1 MIDPDTYKAI
11 YKLHEQGMS
20 VRQISRSL
28 HLSRNTIRKILRQKE
43 QPPTAR
49 CDKIELDLELL
60 RRLYRECDGWI
71 ERVHEKLREE
81 EKIEVG
87 YSTLTRILR
96 EQGISKPAKTR
107 CDRVPDQPGA
117 EMQHDTS
124 PYRLKLAGV
133 WTPVIA
139 SLLYLRYSKRKYLK
153 FYRVFNRFA
162 MKCFLHEALMFW
174 GYSAPNNVIDNTN
187 LASLRG
193 TGKHAIIAPEMEA
206 FARRYGF
213 QFVCH
218 ELGHSNRKAG
228 EERGFWTTVTNFFPG
243 RSFDS
248 LEDLNAQAFQW
259 ATVRMEHRPNKRTG
273 LIPAVAFEHERAY
286 LTKLPDHLPAPYRMH
301 ERTTDQYGYAAFQAN
316 YYWVPGEGRGEVKL
330 LEYAESLK
338 IFQHRRLLAEY
349 PLPPGGVRNERFS
362 PPGQPQP
369 RYLPRHRRN
378 GAEQEEKR
386 LRAMGTEV
394 SAYVD
399 YVNKTLARERYRFL
413 RALFTFSRQVPE
425 KAFVQALERAL
436 TYRVVELETIKR
448 IAWFCMNQGEERLPD
463 VDVDANYR
471 ERPAYQEGC
480 LTDEPDLSQYD
491 LDDPPQDNDS
501 IPPDESEEEDE

>member
-1 MIDPDTYKAI
+1 MIDPDTCKVI
-11 YKLHEQGMS
+11 CKLHEEGMPIG
-20 VRQISRSL
+20 QISRSL

-81 EKIEVG
+81 EKIDVG

-133 WTPVIA
+133 WTAVIA

-153 FYRVFNRFA
+153 FYRVFNRFT

-174 GYSAPNNVIDNTN
+174 GYSAPNNIIDNTN
-187 LASLRG
+187 LARLRG
-193 TGKHAIIAPEMEA
+193 TGKHAIIAPEMEV
-206 FARRYGF
+206 FAQRYAF

-218 ELGHSNRKAG
+218 EVRHSNRKAG
-228 EERGFWTTVTNFFPG
+228 NERGFWTTVTNFFAG

-248 LEDLNAQAFQW
+248 LEDLNAQAFEW
-259 ATVRMEHRPNKRTG
+259 ATVRMEHRVNKRTG
-273 LIPAVAFEHERAY
+273 LIAAVAFEHEREY
-286 LTKLPDHLPAPYRMH
+286 LTKLPDHLPAPYCMH
-301 ERTTDQYGYAAFQAN
+301 ARVTDQYGYAAFQAN

-349 PLPPGGVRNERFS
+349 PLPPVGVRNERFS

-413 RALFTFSRQVPE
+413 RALFTFSRQVP
-425 KAFVQALERAL
+425 KTAFVQALQRAL
-436 TYRVVELETIKR
+436 TYRVAELETVKR
-448 IAWFCMNQGEERLPD
+448 IAWFCMNQGEQRLPD
-463 VDVDANYR
+463 VDVDENYR

-491 LDDPPQDNDS
+491 LDDPLQDNDS
-501 IPPDESEEEDE
+501 VPPDESEEEDA

>member
-1 MIDPDTYKAI
+1 MIDPDTCKAI
-11 YKLHEQGMS
+11 DKLHEQGMS
-20 VRQISRSL
+20 IRQISRSL

-43 QPPTAR
+43 QLPTAR

-81 EKIEVG
+81 EQIEVG

-96 EQGISKPAKTR
+96 EQGISKPAKPR

-124 PYRLKLAGV
+124 PYRLRLAGI

-174 GYSAPNNVIDNTN
+174 GYSAPTNVIDNTN
-187 LASLRG
+187 LARLRG
-193 TGKHAIIAPEMEA
+193 TGKHAIIAPEMED
-206 FARRYGF
+206 
-213 QFVCH
+213 VCS
-218 ELGHSNRKAG
+218 GDTASNLSATSSVIPIEKL
-228 EERGFWTTVTNFFPG
+228 ERSGGFWTTVTNFFPG
-243 RSFDS
+243 RRFDS

-273 LIPAVAFEHERAY
+273 LIPAVAFEHERQY
-286 LTKLPDHLPAPYRMH
+286 LTKLPDHLPAPYCVH
-301 ERTTDQYGYAAFQAN
+301 GRTTDQYGYAAFQAN
-316 YYWVPGEGRGEVKL
+316 YYWVPGEGREEVKL
-330 LEYAESLK
+330 LEYADSLK

-349 PLPPGGVRNERFS
+349 PLPASAVRNERFS

-369 RYLPRHRRN
+369 RYLPRHRKN
-378 GAEQEEKR
+378 GAEQEEKAAASHGNGGRGLCR
-386 LRAMGTEV
+386 LCQQDTGQ
-394 SAYVD
+394 
-399 YVNKTLARERYRFL
+399 
-413 RALFTFSRQVPE
+413 RALPIPAGV
-425 KAFVQALERAL
+425 
-436 TYRVVELETIKR
+436 
-448 IAWFCMNQGEERLPD
+448 
-463 VDVDANYR
+463 VDVQSPSAGDR
-471 ERPAYQEGC
+471 VRPGAR
-480 LTDEPDLSQYD
+480 TRVDLSRGGVG
-491 LDDPPQDNDS
+491 NDQAHRLVLHE
-501 IPPDESEEEDE
+501 PGRNTAAGCRRR